1 MHVLILGVD
10 GYIGFALVQHLLNKG
25 WRVTGVDNFL
35 RRVLVE
41 GSGKKSVTPIADPKE
56 RWSALRR
63 RYGNFDF
70 QSFDICDAARLK
82 AFLRTLKPDAIVNLA
97 QVPSAPYSMMNFEA
111 CKITH
116 INNTLGTLA
125 LLWALREHPVPIVQI
140 GTLGE
145 YGTPDIPIPDGYA
158 EFKSRGRSA
167 RLPFPKQP
175 GSFYHASKCSS
186 SIYLEFACKCWD
198 LSITDIM
205 QGVVFGLLTDEIDGK
220 RTELLTRFDVD
231 DVFGTV
237 INRFCAEAVAGYP
250 LTVYGEGGQVRGF
263 LPLRDSVRCIS
274 LLLENPPPRGT
285 YRTVNQF
292 VETYS
297 VSELAQTVAEVAGNC
312 GIDVI
317 IRRVQNPRLE
327 KERHFYQ
334 PECKTLKKLGFKPSI
349 SLRDEIEN
357 TIKVIKQFKRRV
369 DASCFAP
376 SVTWR

>member
-10 GYIGFALVQHLLNKG
+10 GYIGFALAQHLLSKG

-35 RRVLVE
+35 RRLLVE
-41 GSGKKSVTPIADPKE
+41 GAGGQSVTPIAEPRE
-56 RWSALRR
+56 RWNALRR

-70 QSFDICDAARLK
+70 QAFNICDATRLRS
-82 AFLRTLKPDAIVNLA
+82 FLRSCKPDAIVNLA

-116 INNTLGTLA
+116 SNNTLGTLT
-125 LLWALREHPVPIVQI
+125 LLWALKEYPVPVVQI

-145 YGTPDIPIPDGYA
+145 YGTPDVPIPEGYITLRHG
-158 EFKSRGRSA
+158 EKKA
-167 RLPFPKQP
+167 RLLFPKQP
-175 GSFYHASKCSS
+175 GSFYHASKCAS
-186 SIYLEFACKCWD
+186 SIYLEFACRCWD

-205 QGVVFGLLTDEIDGK
+205 QGVVFGVLTDEIDG
-220 RTELLTRFDVD
+220 TQSEFLTRFDVD

-237 INRFCAEAVAGYP
+237 INRFCAESVTGHP

-263 LPLRDSVRCIS
+263 LPLRDSIRCIR

-285 YRTVNQF
+285 YRSVNQF

-297 VSELAQTVAEVAGNC
+297 INDLARTVAEVAGDC
-312 GIDVI
+312 GIDVTV
-317 IRRVQNPRLE
+317 RRIQNPRFE

-334 PECKTLKKLGFKPSI
+334 PECKVLKKLGFKPSI
-349 SLRDEIEN
+349 SLRDEIKN
-357 TIKVIKQFKRRV
+357 TIKVLKWYQRRV
-369 DASCFAP
+369 DVKRFTP
-376 SVTWR
+376 SVMWR